1 MTISS
6 LAGPPYD
13 RISHSG
19 PYADISGISGKFH
32 HFRHCIRGFLQRRKG
47 SPDRGGTQT
56 DRMAEGV
63 IKGIVLVVALL
74 ALEVTVGLLVNI
86 YLGAA

>member
-1 MTISS
+1 
-6 LAGPPYD
+6 
-13 RISHSG
+13 
-19 PYADISGISGKFH
+19 
-32 HFRHCIRGFLQRRKG
+32 
-47 SPDRGGTQT
+47 
-56 DRMAEGV
+56 MAEGV